1 MAKLLIVYHTHTG
14 NTTAMA
20 EAVYGGASST
30 GATVTMKR
38 AADARAEDILDS
50 DAVCFGT
57 PDNFSYMS
65 GIMKDFF
72 DRVWIAIRDSAAG
85 KPYTAFC
92 SSGSGGKQALDSI
105 DAVCEGLEFKKV
117 VEGILAK
124 GKPSTD
130 VLEQCKELGK
140 KLAQL

>member
-20 EAVYGGASST
+20 EAVYEGASST
-30 GATVTMKR
+30 GATVSMKR

-50 DAVCFGT
+50 AAVCFGT

-72 DRVWIAIRDSAAG
+72 DRVWIAIRDSAVG
-85 KPYTAFC
+85 KPYAAFC
-92 SSGSGGKQALDSI
+92 SSGSGGKQALNSI
-105 DAVCEGLEFKKV
+105 EAVCESLEFKKV
-117 VEGILAK
+117 FEGVLAK
-124 GKPSTD
+124 GKPSPG